1 MAEKEKQH
9 ESKGSPQTFVFDEP
23 LSASEVKPT
32 PTQEEND
39 RAMEGEHVLQK
50 EADGSPEDHSADPDV
65 KTQKRQVTADKPG
78 SYQTRQT
85 TPAPQQQPPKPPSS

>member
-1 MAEKEKQH
+1 MAEKEKH
-9 ESKGSPQTFVFDEP
+9 ESKGSPQTLDEP

-32 PTQEEND
+32 PTQAEND

-50 EADGSPEDHSADPDV
+50 EADGSPEDHSADPV
-65 KTQKRQVTADKPG
+65 AKTQKRQMTADKPG

-85 TPAPQQQPPKPPSS
+85 TPVPQPPKPPQA

>member
-9 ESKGSPQTFVFDEP
+9 ESKGSPQTLVFDEP

-50 EADGSPEDHSADPDV
+50 EADGSPEEPSSVEATT
-65 KTQKRQVTADKPG
+65 KKRQMTADKPAG
-78 SYQTRQT
+78 SYQTRQA
-85 TPAPQQQPPKPPSS
+85 TPAPQAPPKPPSS